1 MNRFDRKHPAA
12 TANAAVLI
20 GGATCIVLSA
30 LARPLPAQ
38 PAPPPPL
45 KAGQTA
51 AGSMEQV
58 VQFVTATAFRGITVS
73 DEQRARARTIIIAAT
88 QEQLRLDTADPMFP
102 DRRQAIVDRRRLALR
117 ALLTDDSDRERFDR
131 NSRDLEP

>member
-1 MNRFDRKHPAA
+1 M
-12 TANAAVLI
+12 AVH
-20 GGATCIVLSA
+20 TFSTSSTLSA
-30 LARPLPAQ
+30 YLVAVAALLFHAAEACAQ
-38 PAPPPPL
+38 TKPQAPPPPL

-88 QEQLRLDTADPMFP
+88 QEQLRLDTADPMFA

-117 ALLTDDSDRERFDR
+117 ALLTDESDRERFDR